1 MATLTTNQQQL
12 IDQIITEFIQYNE
25 VSEVKKTK
33 SLLGVDEII
42 DSVKRK
48 NAEILRTKEHNR
60 AVFKAL
66 EPIFDENYKAL
77 SQDIDALGLDLRI
90 TSGWW
95 ETSSGVRGA
104 SLKISM
110 YHNQNS
116 DHDLYF
122 DAKITGEC
130 LMWEGEP
137 IWSIAMLQ
145 PTLLYSYRSKDYTFE
160 QLCKNPEF
168 VARIKNMY
176 EKKTK

>member
-1 MATLTTNQQQL
+1 MTTLTTNQQNL
-12 IDQIITEFIQYNE
+12 INQIITEFISHNKA
-25 VSEVKKTK
+25 SEVKKTK

-48 NAEILRTKEHNR
+48 NAEILRTKEHNK

-77 SQDIDALGLDLRI
+77 SQDIDALGLDLQI
-90 TSGWW
+90 ASGWW
-95 ETSSGVRGA
+95 ETSCGVRGA

-110 YHNQNS
+110 YHDRNN
-116 DHDLYF
+116 DHDFYF

-137 IWSIAMLQ
+137 TWSIAVLH
-145 PTLLYSYRSKDYTFE
+145 PALLYSYKSKDYTFE
-160 QLCKNPEF
+160 QLCKHPEF
-168 VARIKNMY
+168 IARIKRMY
-176 EKKTK
+176 EIKAK

>member
-1 MATLTTNQQQL
+1 MATLTTNQQHL
-12 IDQIITEFIQYNE
+12 INQIITEFIQYNE
-25 VSEVKKTK
+25 VSEGRKTK

-77 SQDIDALGLDLRI
+77 SQDIDALGLDLQI
-90 TSGWW
+90 TSDWW
-95 ETSSGVRGA
+95 ETQDGRRGITMKVKVCTDR
-104 SLKISM
+104 S
-110 YHNQNS
+110 N
-116 DHDLYF
+116 DLDFYL

-137 IWSIAMLQ
+137 IWSIAMLH
-145 PTLLYSYRSKDYTFE
+145 PTLLYSYKSKDYTFE

-168 VARIKNMY
+168 VTRIKRMY
-176 EKKTK
+176 EIKAK